1 MIQFYALAWARLKYQ
16 LINIGASIIFG
27 LIVMAF
33 VWFLIWASWPLC
45 DPLFQWVFDFVEGR

>member
-16 LINIGASIIFG
+16 LINIGSSLLFG
-27 LIVMAF
+27 LIIVALTLYF
-33 VWFLIWASWPLC
+33 IWATWPLT

>member
-1 MIQFYALAWARLKYQ
+1 MTRFYNLAWSTLKAQ
-16 LINIGASIIFG
+16 LVEVGASLLFG
-27 LIVMAF
+27 LIVMAL